1 MKNNQIELIVN
12 ELEQAKTIL
21 LFPHVNMDGDT
32 LGSAV
37 ALCKALRKKDK
48 DCHVLIED
56 DIPGNLLFLDN
67 GYCTRD
73 MNILPEQD
81 LSICID
87 CGDANRF
94 ALREE
99 KFNQGKKSICID
111 HHLTTTKY
119 CDISLVDSDA
129 AATGQ
134 LIYEILLALGGEI
147 DREIGEA
154 IFAAITTDTGNFQ
167 YSNTTKETH
176 EIVAAL
182 YDVGIEPNKVSVC
195 LYENVRLERLLIQ
208 NKAMATLTILCN
220 GKVVMAY
227 VTQEMLKEVGAS
239 MDETEGVVESL
250 RSINGVEIAAF
261 LKEAEPEKIKISMR
275 AKSQANV
282 SGIAE
287 KIGGGGH
294 AKAAGCTINK
304 NLTEAFDEMKEE
316 LLAYMEKYDH

>member
-1 MKNNQIELIVN
+1 MKNNAISLIVD
-12 ELEQAKTIL
+12 ELKMAKTIL

-37 ALCKALRKKDK
+37 ALCKAMRKMDK
-48 DCHVLIED
+48 ECYILIED
-56 DIPGNLLFLDN
+56 DIPGNLRFLDN

-73 MNILPEQD
+73 MNILPKQD

-94 ALREE
+94 ALRKE

-111 HHLTTTKY
+111 HHLTTVKY
-119 CDISLVDSDA
+119 CDISLVDSAA
-129 AATGQ
+129 AATAQ
-134 LIYEILLALGGEI
+134 LIYQIILDLGAEL
-147 DREIGEA
+147 DQEMGEA

-167 YSNTTKETH
+167 YTNTTKETH
-176 EIVAAL
+176 EIVGAL
-182 YDVGIEPNKVSVC
+182 YDAGIDSNKVSVY

-208 NKAMATLTILCN
+208 NKALATLTTLHD
-220 GKVVMAY
+220 GKVAMAY
-227 VTQEMLKEVGAS
+227 VTQDMLKDTGAS
-239 MDETEGVVESL
+239 MDETEGVVELL
-250 RSINGVEIAAF
+250 RSISGVEIATF
-261 LKEAEPEKIKISMR
+261 LKEVEPEKIKISMR
-275 AKSQANV
+275 AKGDANV
-282 SGIAE
+282 SGMAE

-304 NLTEAFDEMKEE
+304 NLTDAFDEIKEE

>member
-1 MKNNQIELIVN
+1 MKNNTIDLIVTQ
-12 ELEQAKTIL
+12 LKTAKTIL

-37 ALCKALRKKDK
+37 ALCYALRKMDK
-48 DCHVLIED
+48 ECYVLIED
-56 DIPGNLLFLDN
+56 DIPANLTFLDN
-67 GYCTRD
+67 NYCTKD
-73 MNILPEQD
+73 MSILPVQD

-94 ALREE
+94 ALRKE

-111 HHLTTTKY
+111 HHLTTVQY
-119 CDISLVDSDA
+119 CDINLVDSNA

-134 LIYEILLALGGEI
+134 LIYHILLALGVKMNQ
-147 DREIGEA
+147 EIGEA

-182 YDVGIEPNKVSVC
+182 YDAGIDSNKVSVC

-208 NKAMATLTILCN
+208 NKALSTLTTLCG
-220 GKVVMAY
+220 GKVAMAY
-227 VTQEMLKEVGAS
+227 VTQEMIKEVGAS
-239 MDETEGVVESL
+239 MDETEGVVELL
-250 RSINGVEIAAF
+250 RSISGIEIAAF
-261 LKEAEPEKIKISMR
+261 LKETEPEKVKISLR
-275 AKSQANV
+275 AKGKANV

-287 KIGGGGH
+287 TIGGGGH

-304 NLTEAFDEMKEE
+304 NLTEAFDEIEEE
-316 LLAYMEKYDH
+316 LITYMEKYDY